1 MKENFYNLDND
12 VLDIRLWLIE
22 QRENTNFDKE
32 TIYKIIDTGIGLSEK
47 VDNMLEKI
55 NDIDGYIEEIKGNIE
70 YKNLIWELEKDGLL
84 TEELKLWLNN
94 YMRLKNN
101 KEEYNVWDF

>member
-1 MKENFYNLDND
+1 MKENFYDLDND

-22 QRENTNFDKE
+22 QRENTNFDKK

-55 NDIDGYIEEIKGNIE
+55 DDIDEYIEKTKGNIE
-70 YKNLIWELEKDGLL
+70 YENLIWELEKDDLL

-94 YMRLKNN
+94 YIKFKNN

>member
-1 MKENFYNLDND
+1 MKENFYDLDND

-70 YKNLIWELEKDGLL
+70 YKNLI
-84 TEELKLWLNN
+84 
-94 YMRLKNN
+94 
-101 KEEYNVWDF
+101 

>member
-47 VDNMLEKI
+47 VNDMLEKI

-70 YKNLIWELEKDGLL
+70 YKNLIWELKKDGLL

-94 YMRLKNN
+94 YMRFKNN

>member
-1 MKENFYNLDND
+1 MDKNNLKEKFK
-12 VLDIRLWLIE
+12 RLS
-22 QRENTNFDKE
+22 
-32 TIYKIIDTGIGLSEK
+32 Y
-47 VDNMLEKI
+47 
-55 NDIDGYIEEIKGNIE
+55 DIDGYIEEIKGNIE

>member
-1 MKENFYNLDND
+1 MEKKFYDLDND
-12 VLDIRLWLIE
+12 VLDTRLWLIE

-55 NDIDGYIEEIKGNIE
+55 DDIDEYIEKTKDNIE
-70 YKNLIWELEKDGLL
+70 YENLIWELEKDDLL

-94 YMRLKNN
+94 YMKFKNN